1 MNQWYFLEANG
12 AMAAN
17 KWISY
22 KNNWYY
28 FNANGDMAVSTITP
42 DGYMVDANGIWIQ

>member
-1 MNQWYFLEANG
+1 
-12 AMAAN
+12 MAAN

-42 DGYMVDANGIWIQ
+42 DGYMVDANGAWIQ